1 MGVFSELNLQLNL
14 IRAEFCDLGPT
25 TEAEMMESQIAQRLN
40 SLISELDELVAMAA
54 HPETSALIENEKIA
68 VGQIISR
75 AQLIGS
81 FLLANH
87 PRPQLRTVRHS

>member
-1 MGVFSELNLQLNL
+1 MGAFSELDLQLNL
-14 IRAEFCDLGPT
+14 VRAEFCDLGPT
-25 TEAEMMESQIAQRLN
+25 TEAEMTESQIAQRLN

-54 HPETSALIENEKIA
+54 DPATSSLIEKEKIA
-68 VGQIISR
+68 VGQVLSR

-87 PRPQLRTVRHS
+87 PRPQLRGIRQ